1 VKIAAF
7 NVENLFERAAAFNK
21 PTTAQAQQVLKR
33 TSRLN
38 ELFEEPSYMGL
49 EAEILQL
56 LADLGLDKSDRGN
69 DAVQLRKIRGA
80 LVKRPRN
87 KPIELVATGRSS
99 WIGWVQPKK
108 EPVNEI
114 AVDNTGRVIRDVNAD
129 ILAVIEADNRPALD
143 RFSKEVLR
151 RIEPQGVPYEHVMLI
166 DGNDERGIDVGL
178 MTRGEYPMRDIRSH
192 IYDVEDGSTSP
203 IFSRDCPEYA
213 VETPSGEFLWVLPN
227 HFKSKFGGNNQAS
240 KDRRTAQAT
249 RTAAIYNELRT
260 AGEDLIVVLG
270 DFNDTPDS
278 AELRPLLDATDLADV
293 GTHPTFDVGAFPG
306 QEDRTGTFDLG
317 HPNDK
322 IDYLLL
328 SPALFDRITSCG
340 LFRKGAWP
348 GSRPVRWDVYHEL
361 TEKIHVASDHHV
373 IWAEVD

>member
-1 VKIAAF
+1 MMKIAAF

-21 PTTAQAQQVLKR
+21 PTTDESQRILRETA
-33 TSRLN
+33 RLN
-38 ELFEEPSYMGL
+38 ELFEEPDYTGHRVEIAQLMRSLGL
-49 EAEILQL
+49 EA
-56 LADLGLDKSDRGN
+56 SDRGN
-69 DAVQLRKIRGA
+69 DAVRLRKIRGA
-80 LVKRPRN
+80 VVKRPRGGGLQV
-87 KPIELVATGRSS
+87 IAEGRDS
-99 WIGWVQPKK
+99 WIGWVEAKK

-143 RFSKEVLR
+143 RFSNEVLQ
-151 RIEPQGVPYEHVMLI
+151 RITPQGVPYEHVMLI

-178 MTRGEYPMRDIRSH
+178 MTRGGFPVRDMRSH
-192 IYDVEDGSTSP
+192 IYDTDGNGSR

-213 VETPSGEFLWVLPN
+213 VETPGGEFVWVLPN

-240 KDRRTAQAT
+240 RDRRTAQAA
-249 RTAAIYNELRT
+249 RTAAIYNELR
-260 AGEDLIVVLG
+260 ANGQHNVVVLG

-278 AELRPLLDATDLADV
+278 DELQPLLNATDLQDV
-293 GTHPTFDVGAFPG
+293 AGHPTFNVGAFPG

-328 SPALFDRITSCG
+328 SPALFGRVSACG

-348 GSRPVRWDVYHEL
+348 GSRPVRWETYPEL